1 MGIKAVEEGKPLSE
15 FWTEAS
21 ALSSSGLGASPW
33 YWETVY
39 RTNGQ
44 TAYNTGRSAEFAR
57 VQPAY
62 LEFVGIE
69 DVRQTTICR
78 QRSGTILPATHPF
91 WKSNWPPLH
100 YNCRSTVRAVS
111 QEEVDLMREADP
123 GWQPTDGGNLAPDI
137 PPQGF
142 GGNPISTGSFY
153 KLTPSMIDRAKKYG
167 ILDDIKA
174 LGKSLGLRYDAV
186 QLSTI
191 ANEGGVSSISA
202 SIPESNVDRSAF
214 RKMAQKNL
222 RAQQGSVITNTE
234 LGEGITLAKTGI
246 DHAVSFSGESAKLAI
261 LDHIPE
267 ILASASS
274 FKSEPENKG
283 NPDITEILK
292 GKVAIEINGERN
304 LFAVIL
310 RRLKSDGTLS
320 FYDILP
326 WEQK

>member
-21 ALSSSGLGASPW
+21 ALSSSGLGESPW

-44 TAYNTGRSAEFAR
+44 TAYNAGRAAEFAR

-69 DVRQTTICR
+69 DGRQTTICR
-78 QRSGTILPATHPF
+78 QRSGTILPASHWF
-91 WKSNWPPLH
+91 WASNWPPLH
-100 YNCRSTVRAVS
+100 YNCRSTVRSVS
-111 QEEVDLMREADP
+111 REEVQLMQEANPNWSPTTDNELTHDL
-123 GWQPTDGGNLAPDI
+123 
-137 PPQGF
+137 PPNGF

-153 KLTPSMIDRAKKYG
+153 KLTPSMIERAKEYG

-174 LGKSLGLRYDAV
+174 FAKSLGLRYDAV
-186 QLSTI
+186 QLSTV
-191 ANEGGVSSISA
+191 ANESGVTSIA
-202 SIPESNVDRSAF
+202 ATIPGPKAERIAF
-214 RKMAQKNL
+214 REAAEKTL

-246 DHAVSFSGESAKLAI
+246 DHAVSFSGEPAKLAI

-267 ILASASS
+267 ILASASG
-274 FKSEPENKG
+274 FKTEKESHG
-283 NPDITEILK
+283 NPDITEVLK

-304 LFAVIL
+304 LFAVVL
-310 RRLKSDGTLS
+310 RRKKSDGTLS